1 MVRLAP
7 KQMVAVAAMALLGTA
22 CGDGTRPGAAAA
34 PERISTEAAADGP
47 LRMVQ
52 ATLDQAIAS
61 VDTALAEID
70 AAQGDVE
77 DGD

>member
-1 MVRLAP
+1 MVRRAP
-7 KQMVAVAAMALLGTA
+7 KQIVAVAAMVLLGTA
-22 CGDGTRPGAAAA
+22 CGDGTRPGPAAA
-34 PERISTEAAADGP
+34 PERISTQAGADGP
-47 LRMVQ
+47 LTMVR

-70 AAQGDVE
+70 AAQADVE

>member
-7 KQMVAVAAMALLGTA
+7 KRIIALAALVLLGTA
-22 CGDGTRPGAAAA
+22 CGAGTRPGPAAA
-34 PERISTEAAADGP
+34 PEPISTDAVVDGP
-47 LRMVQ
+47 LTMVQ

-70 AAQGDVE
+70 AAQADVE